1 MIGADGLAQAHQL
14 LDGAD
19 AVRIG
24 IANALRG
31 LDHGA
36 VTRNDRQ
43 IDVVLIACNVND
55 VQCHDFSLQRMGHPD

>member
-14 LDGAD
+14 LDGAY
-19 AVRIG
+19 AVGIG
-24 IANALRG
+24 IADALRG

-36 VTRNDRQ
+36 VARDDRE

-55 VQCHDFSLQRMGHPD
+55 VQCHDSSLQRMGHPD